1 MPTFKCLVRFLFIK
15 RDNACSLSTSA
26 HSLTLAERPGEPP
39 ERAPDAPLAGRGA
52 AAAVVLCLRRR
63 RWLVE
68 PELER
73 LRVEVDLLLGL
84 VPRQREGG
92 DAVDARDHVPLP
104 QARSPRLA
112 PGIHLQVENVSL
124 DSMHIHDIFQLK
136 L

>member
-39 ERAPDAPLAGRGA
+39 ERAPDAPLAAAGRGA
-52 AAAVVLCLRRR
+52 VLCL

-104 QARSPRLA
+104 QARRPRLA